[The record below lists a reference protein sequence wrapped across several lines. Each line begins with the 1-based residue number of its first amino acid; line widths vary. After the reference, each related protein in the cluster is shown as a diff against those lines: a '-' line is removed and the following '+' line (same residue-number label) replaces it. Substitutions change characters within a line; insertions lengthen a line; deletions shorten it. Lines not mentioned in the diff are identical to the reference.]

1 MAMGNARPVTAGT
14 LRNTVRVT
22 FEGKSSMHFE
32 QTIEALFW
40 RQQTR
45 NNETRVEFY
54 ELTLFAN
61 LSMNFIISI
70 HGRIKKYT

>member
-1 MAMGNARPVTAGT
+1 M
-14 LRNTVRVT
+14 RVT

-61 LSMNFIISI
+61 LSMNFIGTPFPID
-70 HGRIKKYT
+70 

>member
-40 RQQTR
+40 RQQLEITKHA
-45 NNETRVEFY
+45 
-54 ELTLFAN
+54 L
-61 LSMNFIISI
+61 NFMS
-70 HGRIKKYT
+70 